1 MPKSSHK
8 KGGAKKE
15 YTGTYRHFTLHEV
28 NGKEVEIGTATIKDY
43 QTPLNAAKKLLS
55 SYCRHEGIKSNER
68 NKINI
73 TFTIRETTRGH
84 SKIYGP
90 YKGKFV
96 KYDKPVMIKL
106 KSGKV
111 IKRTVKPMVKL
122 SKGNNN
128 KKMMGGQSN
137 SLYRVIEKDLR
148 NMIILTIDTEAQ
160 WIKDLRDRYSHNSH
174 KKTLDNIN
182 NQLKDLL
189 EKKTELLENQPLLK
203 GLEYYDFKLQSNGKY
218 QLKLSEFNVSNID
231 NMSELFKFFNFNN
244 INSQYADISKW
255 NVSNV
260 TDMNCMFMYSN
271 GFNQDLSK
279 WNVSKVENMDTM
291 FKECKDFNKGLN
303 WNISFT
309 TKIEGIFSGCDQL
322 IEKDGIF
329 LKKNININIY
339 NRNGCFAIRLKR
351 SSGKHIEG
359 EGKPN
364 YQTSRCFPKK
374 TEFIKK

>member
-1 MPKSSHK
+1 MPKSSQK

-28 NGKEVEIGTATIKDY
+28 NGKEVEIGTADIKDY

-68 NKINI
+68 NKVNI

-106 KSGKV
+106 KSGKS
-111 IKRTVKPMVKL
+111 IKIVGKPMVKL
-122 SKGNNN
+122 AKGNNNN
-128 KKMMGGQSN
+128 KKMVGGQANTYKPMS
-137 SLYRVIEKDLR
+137 RDELR
-148 NMIILTIDTEAQ
+148 NMIILTIDAEAQ

-174 KKTLDNIN
+174 KVTLDNIN
-182 NQLKDLL
+182 NQLKNLL
-189 EKKTELLENQPLLK
+189 EEKTKLLENKQLLK
-203 GLEYYDFKLQSNGKY
+203 DLEYYDFKLQSNGKY
-218 QLKLSEFNVSNID
+218 QLKLSQFNVSNIE

-244 INSQYADISKW
+244 INSQYDDISKW
-255 NVSNV
+255 NVSKV
-260 TDMNCMFMYSN
+260 TNMNCMFMYSN

-279 WNVSKVENMDTM
+279 WNVSSVKNMDTM
-291 FKECKDFNKGLN
+291 FKECRDFNKGLN
-303 WNISFT
+303 WNISVS
-309 TKIEGIFSGCDQL
+309 TKIEGIFNGCDQL
-322 IEKDGIF
+322 IEDGGIF

-339 NRNGCFAIRLKR
+339 NQYGCFATRLKK
-351 SSGKHIEG
+351 STGTYSDA
-359 EGKPN
+359 N
-364 YQTSRCFPKK
+364 YTKSMCLAKS
-374 TEFIKK
+374 EFKI